1 MLCGSVAL
9 PLVFLMWL
17 LKPCL
22 ITHVLLFFF
31 FILKISLYLSQ
42 KIFRNILL
50 SIFIYHYSRVGFS
63 AYLIFYVAR
72 NKSLK
77 LVLMFILNSLQNGSA
92 LIIICGQLPECL
104 GGQLEELYS
113 CWLFPSFS
121 TWRVFYLQLPSW
133 SEFIN
138 EYWWVIIA
146 ELGLSKGAGQWRGR
160 WMCIILQ
167 VFHCAWRTET
177 AFDVSWALFVL
188 VIFTD

>member
-22 ITHVLLFFF
+22 ITHVLLFFFFF

-113 CWLFPSFS
+113 C
-121 TWRVFYLQLPSW
+121 
-133 SEFIN
+133 
-138 EYWWVIIA
+138 
-146 ELGLSKGAGQWRGR
+146 
-160 WMCIILQ
+160 
-167 VFHCAWRTET
+167 
-177 AFDVSWALFVL
+177 
-188 VIFTD
+188 